1 MRMVMKFGGSSL
13 SDTERIRM
21 AALRIARER
30 EQGHQ
35 VVAVVSAQ
43 GDTTDELIEK
53 GRSLSDPEAR
63 KEVYSELN
71 QIIYENC
78 TQLFICHPLTVEAC
92 TKYVEGFVS
101 NKDGYN
107 RLWTVKCLQS

>member
-1 MRMVMKFGGSSL
+1 MPEGSFPFYKNHLFKDHNVIDCMSY
-13 SDTERIRM
+13 S
-21 AALRIARER
+21 
-30 EQGHQ
+30 
-35 VVAVVSAQ
+35 
-43 GDTTDELIEK
+43 DELIEK
-53 GRSLSDPEAR
+53 GRSLSDREAR